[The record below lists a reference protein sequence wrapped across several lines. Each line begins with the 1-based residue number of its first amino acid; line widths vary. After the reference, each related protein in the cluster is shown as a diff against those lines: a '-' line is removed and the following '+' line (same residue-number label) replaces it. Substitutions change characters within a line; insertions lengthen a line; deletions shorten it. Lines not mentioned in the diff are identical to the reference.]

1 MPIAPAHRKAT
12 ILGILTIG
20 ILGISTFALAMK
32 TFPARLRAPFRLLPA
47 GTVSG
52 ALSPEQDLLTSTKDT
67 DRDGVPDVQEL
78 KVYKT
83 SPFLEDTDSDGKS
96 DGAEIA
102 VGEDP
107 NCPAGQDCRIVQGV
121 LPDSRELERTRVLQS
136 ILSASA
142 IEKITQAGIP
152 GLTDAAT
159 LRQVLKQAG
168 VSEEILAQFSDEEL
182 VKLAQENLQ
191 KSPSPRPSPTG
202 GEGVKG
208 QIPQNLTPA
217 QIREILLTRGF
228 DPKLLEK
235 VSDEQL
241 TKLYQETVKEVK

>member
-1 MPIAPAHRKAT
+1 MRQGLTSKKAPFFGLAV
-12 ILGILTIG
+12 IGVLG
-20 ILGISTFALAMK
+20 LGTFALAMK

-47 GTVSG
+47 GTVSR

-67 DRDGVPDVQEL
+67 DHDGVPDAQEL

-83 SPFLEDTDSDGKS
+83 SPFLEDTDSDGKT

-102 VGEDP
+102 SGEDP
-107 NCPAGQDCRIVQGV
+107 NCPAGQDCRTIQGA
-121 LPDSRELERTRVLQS
+121 LPDSRELERTRVRQS

-159 LRQVLKQAG
+159 LRNVFKQAG
-168 VSEEILAQFSDEEL
+168 VSEEVLAQFSDEEL
-182 VKLAQENLQ
+182 VKIAQEGLQ
-191 KSPSPRPSPTG
+191 NDEARSKKQEARAPT
-202 GEGVKG
+202 E
-208 QIPQNLTPA
+208 IPQNLTPQ
-217 QIREILLTRGF
+217 QIREILLSRGF
-228 DPKLLEK
+228 DAKLLEK

-241 TKLYQETVKEVK
+241 TKLYHDTLKEVKQ